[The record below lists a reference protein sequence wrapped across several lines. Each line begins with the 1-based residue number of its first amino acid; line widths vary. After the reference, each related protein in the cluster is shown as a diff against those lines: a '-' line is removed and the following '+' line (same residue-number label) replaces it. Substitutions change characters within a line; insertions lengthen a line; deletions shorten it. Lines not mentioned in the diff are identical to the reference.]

1 MKIVHIIWALGVGGA
16 ESMLVDIVNE
26 QSETEN
32 IHIVII
38 NNHIDKVL
46 LSGMSNKVKVHK
58 INRTPGSKNIIDI
71 IRLNYLLIRLKPDV
85 IHSHN
90 GDIINLITIMK
101 LFKTRLF
108 LTVHNT
114 NIKFDNFQKYH
125 KIFSISNAVRND
137 ILARSGINSEV
148 VYNGIDIE
156 HIQKKQNYSFEI
168 FKIVQVGRLYNKQ
181 KGQDRL
187 LKALSILIH
196 KYTINNIYID
206 FIGEGESKEELISLA
221 ENLKITKY
229 CNFIGKKDREYI
241 CNNLK
246 NYDLL
251 VQPSYYEGFGLTVAE
266 GLAAKV
272 PVLVSDIEGPMEII
286 KNGKFGFFFRA
297 GDCKDCADKI
307 VDILELYGSSDLHSK
322 IENGYK
328 HVAKKFNIKKTVKR
342 YLNNYVDL

>member
-16 ESMLVDIVNE
+16 EAMLVDIVNE

-46 LSGMSNKVKVHK
+46 LSSMSNKVKVHK
-58 INRTPGSKNIIDI
+58 INRIPGSRNIIDF
-71 IRLNYLLIRLKPDV
+71 IRLNYLLMRMNPDV

-90 GDIINLITIMK
+90 ADIINTITIIK
-101 LFKTRLF
+101 ILKTRFF
-108 LTVHNT
+108 LTLHTT
-114 NIKFDNFQKYH
+114 NIKSDSFQKYH
-125 KIFSISNAVRND
+125 KIFSISHAVRND
-137 ILARSGINSEV
+137 VLVRSGIFTKV
-148 VYNGIDIE
+148 VYNGIDIDRF
-156 HIQKKQNYSFEI
+156 QKKNNLNFEV
-168 FKIVQVGRLYNKQ
+168 FRIVQVGRLNNKI
-181 KGQDRL
+181 KGQEVL
-187 LKALSILIH
+187 LKALRILIH

-206 FIGEGESKEELISLA
+206 FIGEGESKEELINLA
-221 ENLKITKY
+221 ENLQITKY
-229 CNFIGKKDREYI
+229 CNFLGKKDREYI
-241 CNNLK
+241 YKYLK
-246 NYDLL
+246 DYDLL

-322 IENGYK
+322 IENGHK
-328 HVAKKFNIKKTVKR
+328 HVVKKFNIKKTAKR